1 MRKYYSIILG
11 VILLISTVLIFKFL
25 TADKS
30 KPKPII
36 ENIVASVYV
45 DTIQNTE
52 IPIIITATGSLT
64 AKNKI
69 ELYAEVQGVL
79 KISSKEFK
87 PGTFYTKGEAILSIA
102 DEEFA
107 ASLQSQRSALYNA
120 ITAILP
126 DIRLDY
132 PQDFLKWES
141 YLANF
146 NIQKVTPKLPE
157 TTSEKEKLFV
167 SGRGIYAN
175 YYNVKN
181 LEVRLSKYQIKAP
194 FSGVLTESVVN
205 PGTLI
210 RIGQK
215 LGEFIDPSVFEMQ
228 IAVNASYASYLTVGK
243 SVQLNTLEGNL
254 KFQGKVIRINGKVDQ
269 TSQTIN
275 VFIEV
280 SHKDLKDGMYLEAHL
295 NTKNEQE
302 AIEISRK
309 LLVNNNQIFTVNDSI
324 LKLMEVNP
332 VYFNKETVVIRGI
345 KNGTTILSKSVPGAY
360 DGMKVSII
368 TQ

>member
-1 MRKYYSIILG
+1 MKKYYSIIIG
-11 VILLISTVLIFKFL
+11 IVLLISAVLIYKFL
-25 TADKS
+25 TTDKS
-30 KPKPII
+30 KPKPTVK
-36 ENIVASVYV
+36 NVAVSVYT
-45 DTIQNTE
+45 DTIQNSE
-52 IPIIITATGSLT
+52 IPIIITATGILT

-79 KISSKEFK
+79 KMSSKEFK
-87 PGTFYTKGEAILSIA
+87 PGTHYSKGETFLNIS

-120 ITAILP
+120 ITAIMP

-132 PQDFLKWES
+132 PQEFPKWQS
-141 YLANF
+141 YLSNF
-146 NIQKVTPKLPE
+146 NIHKTTPKLPE
-157 TTSEKEKLFV
+157 TNSEKEKLFI
-167 SGRGIYAN
+167 SGRSIYTN

-194 FSGVLTESVVN
+194 FNGVLTESVVN

-228 IAVNASYASYLTVGK
+228 IAVNASYASYLTIGK
-243 SVQLNTLEGNL
+243 TVQLNTMEGNQ
-254 KFQGKVIRINGKVDQ
+254 KFTGKVIRVNGKVDQ
-269 TSQTIN
+269 SSQTIN
-275 VFIEV
+275 VFIDV
-280 SHKDLKDGMYLEAHL
+280 SHKNLKDGMYLEAHL

-309 LLVNNNQIFTVNDSI
+309 LLVNNNQIFTINDSV
-324 LKLMEVNP
+324 LKLVEIKP
-332 VYFNKETVVIRGI
+332 VFYNKETVVITGLE
-345 KNGTTILSKSVPGAY
+345 NGTTILAKSVPGAY
-360 DGMKVSII
+360 NGMKVSII
-368 TQ
+368 SK

>member
-1 MRKYYSIILG
+1 MKKYYSIFIG
-11 VILLISTVLIFKFL
+11 IVLLVSAILIFKFL
-25 TADKS
+25 TTDKN
-30 KPKPII
+30 KPKPVVNKAI
-36 ENIVASVYV
+36 ASVYAY
-45 DTIQNTE
+45 TIQNKE
-52 IPIIITATGSLT
+52 VPIIIMATGSLT

-79 KISSKEFK
+79 KMGSKEFK
-87 PGTFYTKGEAILSIA
+87 PGTYYAKGETFLSIS

-107 ASLQSQRSALYNA
+107 ASIQSQRSALYNA

-132 PQDFLKWES
+132 PQEFLKWQS
-141 YLANF
+141 YLTSF
-146 NIQKVTPKLPE
+146 NIQKTTPKLPE
-157 TTSEKEKLFV
+157 TTSEKEKLFI
-167 SGRGIYAN
+167 SGRSIYTN

-181 LEVRLSKYQIKAP
+181 AEVRLSKYQLKAP
-194 FSGVLTESVVN
+194 FNGVLTESLVN

-210 RIGQK
+210 RVGQK

-243 SVQLNTLEGNL
+243 SVQLNTLEGNQ
-254 KFQGKVIRINGKVDQ
+254 KFQGKVIRVNGKVDQ

-280 SHKDLKDGMYLEAHL
+280 SDKNLKDGMYLEAQL
-295 NTKNEQE
+295 NTKNEQD

-309 LLVNNNQIFTVNDSI
+309 LLVNNNQVFIVSDSI
-324 LKLMEVNP
+324 LKLVDVNP
-332 VYFNKETVVIRGI
+332 VYFNKETVVIKGLV
-345 KNGTTILSKSVPGAY
+345 NGSTILSKSVPGAY

-368 TQ
+368 SK